1 MIKQLVKVDESWI
14 PTQKGYS
21 MYIRPTFIAT
31 TPTLGVSRP
40 SSALLYVIMSPVG
53 PYYRS
58 GFNPV
63 RIKAE
68 VCPLPAPHSCF

>member
-1 MIKQLVKVDESWI
+1 MIKQLVKVDQSWI

-40 SSALLYVIMSPVG
+40 TSALLYVCGSFLQCIFVT
-53 PYYRS
+53 
-58 GFNPV
+58 V
-63 RIKAE
+63 
-68 VCPLPAPHSCF
+68 